1 MGNLTHWYGN
11 WPSETPC
18 TKLWQGIEQEWELL
32 LRQGSPSERA
42 AQVVEV

>member
-18 TKLWQGIEQEWELL
+18 TKLWQGIEQEWGLL
-32 LRQGSPSERA
+32 LS
-42 AQVVEV
+42 QVSVQLRLLEV